1 MNVSLLLPHNT
12 ASFHL
17 HANVRIAIYANACE
31 CVCAYL
37 CGKIREK
44 GNPTPPQGTWGLV
57 GWSIMIPA
65 PCSTLQHL
73 FDTTGLICDFH
84 LLAIATLCRFIS
96 NRWQK
101 STNRK
106 KSSLACSFI
115 RRIYVLLYLLFLF
128 LFSYQRKCISIP
140 PILLNHLH
148 FHHTTTA
155 VPIFL
160 LFRAAWIRLQHMIQW
175 VVHII
180 H

>member
-31 CVCAYL
+31 CVCASL

-65 PCSTLQHL
+65 SCPTLQHL

-115 RRIYVLLYLLFLF
+115 RRIYVLLHLLFLF
-128 LFSYQRKCISIP
+128 LFHINVNVSAFHLSYSTTYISITQQQQYQSSSC
-140 PILLNHLH
+140 
-148 FHHTTTA
+148 FE
-155 VPIFL
+155 
-160 LFRAAWIRLQHMIQW
+160 QHE
-175 VVHII
+175 
-180 H
+180 